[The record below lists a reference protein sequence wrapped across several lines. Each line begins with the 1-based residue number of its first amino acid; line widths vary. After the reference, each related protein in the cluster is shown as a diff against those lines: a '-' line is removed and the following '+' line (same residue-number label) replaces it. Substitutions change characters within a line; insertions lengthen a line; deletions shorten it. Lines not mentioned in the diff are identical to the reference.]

1 MKWLAHNYKWLFD
14 GIGVLV
20 IIGVVGYLLRR
31 FMRAAEPAH
40 HLEQPRQEKTDS
52 RSELRAEDSAQPER
66 FNPNIQMTSTGV
78 APVSER
84 GRGVWKEDVQGTEQ
98 AILIQCA

>member
-31 FMRAAEPAH
+31 FMRAAEPAY
-40 HLEQPRQEKTDS
+40 HLEQPRLSVDMECIKKTCRVLSKPFSFSSPTKPDRGFQTSGDS
-52 RSELRAEDSAQPER
+52 LRR
-66 FNPNIQMTSTGV
+66 HWST
-78 APVSER
+78 R
-84 GRGVWKEDVQGTEQ
+84 MK
-98 AILIQCA
+98 LKF